1 MNIEITEEEHEKLL
15 DLLSIAESVLTGHKD
30 ADERTEPYV
39 KVVQKFYD
47 LAKETDQSEKIAFD
61 RDLSRYIYTKA
72 RDESSE
78 IRKMLDEYVDETF
91 WHELI
96 YRFTERDL
104 ERQLGGYD
112 NVLDLP
118 QEERFAVETSIEERY
133 LEEFEEHGIDRLE
146 IVEQFAPGPGQKTSD

>member
-1 MNIEITEEEHEKLL
+1 MNIEIAEEEYAKLL

-39 KVVQKFYD
+39 KVIQRFYD
-47 LAKETDQSEKIAFD
+47 RAKETEQGEKIAFD
-61 RDLSRYIYTKA
+61 RDLGRYIYTKA

-78 IRKMLDEYVDETF
+78 IRRMMDEYADETF

-104 ERQLGGYD
+104 ARQVGGYD
-112 NVLDLP
+112 SLLDMP
-118 QEERFAVETSIEERY
+118 QEERFGLETPIEERY
-133 LEEFEEHGIDRLE
+133 LGEFKEYGIDRLE
-146 IVEQFAPGPGQKTSD
+146 IVEDFAPGTGRKTSD